1 MQDRLKHLESVL
13 EKNQKSFRDVGRA
26 LKEIRDKRL
35 YRADSFNRFEQ
46 YTKSRWDMGKSHA
59 YRLIEAYEVIAN
71 LSPIGERLPQ
81 NEAQARPLTRLSAL
95 DQRKFWRE
103 FIRSD
108 FPLKASTI
116 SRCVSTFI
124 GKKKSGPTIDLTTI
138 ISKDYQLA
146 VINMLEQ
153 IRQAQNDRWKS
164 TSRPAALYWNKV
176 MKEKIRWKP

>member
-1 MQDRLKHLESVL
+1 MQDRLKQLESVL
-13 EKNQKSFRDVGRA
+13 EKNRKNFHAIGKA

-35 YRADSFNRFEQ
+35 YRTHSLNRFGV
-46 YTKSRWDMGKSHA
+46 YTRSRWDMGKSHA

-81 NEAQARPLTRLSAL
+81 NEAQTRPLTRLSAL
-95 DQRKFWRE
+95 DQRKFWRV

-116 SRCVSTFI
+116 SRCVSAFI

-138 ISKDYQLA
+138 ISKDYHLA
-146 VINMLEQ
+146 VTNMFEQ
-153 IRQAQNDRWKS
+153 IRLAQNDRWKN

-176 MKEKIRWKP
+176 MKEKIKWKP